1 MSLAQLRAELV
12 PARPPLGA
20 GLAMFPRNWPL
31 LAYLAIALG
40 LTMSLGQYF
49 QEDGG
54 LLYLALVLPVI
65 LLPLARPMLLVDAVR
80 GRALPVV
87 IFGVVA
93 MLWHASRG
101 DFAAVIPMSLLVW
114 GVIWMSSDAARIRF
128 DDFYLL
134 YGGAVLAG
142 IVIWLVGDINQWGV
156 LPGTTTA
163 SDESVW
169 RVSFFPNIAYTG
181 FFSLAFL
188 MVSTRDVRPR
198 RRFVAVLLG
207 VAVYFVIFSFVR
219 TAVISLAVYAALAWL
234 FRRKN
239 SPAFM
244 FWTALLSA
252 IAINVLI
259 AYSSSIFSA
268 VQTNPLL
275 SRLFLRGESGL
286 SVDEIYEQ
294 LYRPWVWGQHFHQF
308 FTSPYL
314 MGWGSV
320 DFNQL
325 KTYSLFP
332 GMDQNDDISFLT
344 RLLAQYGLAGALFIG
359 FLVSRLAVFAKRG
372 DAWGCACFP
381 VATLAMMHWGTM
393 FHPSDPMFAIFMIV
407 IVQGSEAFGP
417 RPMRAVSKSELIAAR
432 PEMLQ

>member
-1 MSLAQLRAELV
+1 MSLAQLRAELA
-12 PARPPLGA
+12 PARPPLRA
-20 GLAMFPRNWPL
+20 GLAMFPRSWPL
-31 LAYLAIALG
+31 LAFLAIALG
-40 LTMSLGQYF
+40 VTMSLGQYF

-54 LLYLALVLPVI
+54 LLYLVFVLPVI
-65 LLPLARPMLLVDAVR
+65 LLPLARPMLLLDAVR

-93 MLWHASRG
+93 ILWHASRG
-101 DFAAVIPMSLLVW
+101 DFAAAIPMFLLVW

-142 IVIWLVGDINQWGV
+142 LVLWLVGDINQWGL

-163 SDESVW
+163 PGESVW

-181 FFSLAFL
+181 FFSLAFI
-188 MVSTRDVRPR
+188 MVFTRDVRPT
-198 RRFVAVLLG
+198 RRFVAVLMG

-219 TAVISLAVYAALAWL
+219 TAVVGLAVYAALAWL

-252 IAINVLI
+252 IVINVLI
-259 AYSSSIFSA
+259 AYSSSLFA
-268 VQTNPLL
+268 TLQTNPLF
-275 SRLFLRGESGL
+275 SRLFLRGEAGL
-286 SVDEIYEQ
+286 SVYEIYEQ
-294 LYRPWVWGQHFHQF
+294 LYRPWVWGQHLHQF

-325 KTYSLFP
+325 KTNTLTL
-332 GMDQNDDISFLT
+332 GMDQNADISFLT

-359 FLVSRLAVFAKRG
+359 FLVSRLVVLAKRR

-393 FHPSDPMFAIFMIV
+393 FHPTDPMFAIFMIV
-407 IVQGSEAFGP
+407 LIQGSEAFGP
-417 RPMRAVSKSELIAAR
+417 RLMRAVSRSELIAAR
-432 PEMLQ
+432 PEILR